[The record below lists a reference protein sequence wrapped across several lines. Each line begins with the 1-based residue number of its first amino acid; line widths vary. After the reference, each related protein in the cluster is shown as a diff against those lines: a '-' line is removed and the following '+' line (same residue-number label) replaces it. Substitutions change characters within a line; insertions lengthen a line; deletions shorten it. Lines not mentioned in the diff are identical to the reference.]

1 MLTHNIDGLVFH
13 LDKQNNL
20 LDERQ
25 KKKKSSYS
33 VYHFLFPISNDWREY
48 KITALIAIS

>member
-13 LDKQNNL
+13 MDKQNNL

-25 KKKKSSYS
+25 KKRSSYF
-33 VYHFLFPISNDWREY
+33 VYDFLFPISNDWREY